1 MKLWVIKTKQHL
13 GYDTYDSAVIAAE
26 TEQEARF
33 TSPYGDT
40 WDGTHWVTVV
50 NGQTYRH
57 SSLDS
62 GWCHPDQVS
71 VDYLGETSRDI
82 CGPIVSSFNAG

>member
-1 MKLWVIKTKQHL
+1 MKLWVIRSKQHL

-33 TSPYGDT
+33 TAPYGET
-40 WDGTHWVTVV
+40 WDGTQWITVV
-50 NGQTYRH
+50 NGQTYGR
-57 SSLDS
+57 SDLYI

-71 VDYLGETSRDI
+71 VEYLGETDRDI
-82 CGPIVSSFNAG
+82 HGPIVSSFNAG